1 MNGSFWLLWPEN
13 PALSA
18 VTVAAAAMLFL
29 YAARAPMH
37 RLFRSSALAVSG
49 PLRVVARWLSAA
61 AEDLSRRNKA
71 VLLAHARQE
80 AEARIEWEF
89 ERVSTLVTQ
98 DLSGYPALQRKL
110 MDEISRMEED
120 YRKCGE
126 APPPPPDWVEA
137 LAAIASI
144 KSGGGEMVRGI
155 LEQISASVGRI
166 HDKAFAEYR
175 RSCESRHRILGSF
188 LPFWRSVEKTMTQLD
203 GKLAG
208 LQASAAAVDA
218 QMQKYRE
225 ICAQSEDATRALT
238 VSAFTQA
245 VIAALVLVAAAGGAF
260 VNFKLLALSM
270 PEWVGAGDYVGSSLR
285 TSELAA
291 LVIVLVQAAM
301 GLFVMETLR
310 ITHLFPAIA
319 SLSDHMRRRL
329 FWISLALLVAMAAI
343 EAALALTQ
351 QAAVTDGWVGTI
363 PGAGRM
369 LLGFILPFALAFT
382 AIPLESLIHSFRT
395 AGGVLLLA
403 AARLAAFA
411 LRLAGQLARHAS
423 RVLIS
428 LYDVLIVLPLFV
440 ERIVKNGSAEFFVR
454 RKSLSGE

>member
-37 RLFRSSALAVSG
+37 RLFRSSAQAVSG
-49 PLRVVARWLSAA
+49 PLRVAARWLVAA
-61 AEDLSRRNKA
+61 AEDLNRRNKA

-80 AEARIEWEF
+80 VEARIEWEF

-98 DLSGYPALQRKL
+98 DLNGYPALQRKL
-110 MDEISRMEED
+110 MDEIGRMEED

-137 LAAIASI
+137 LAAITSI
-144 KSGGGEMVRGI
+144 KSGGGEMVQSI
-155 LEQISASVGRI
+155 LEQISGSVGRI
-166 HDKAFAEYR
+166 HDKAIAEYR
-175 RSCESRHRILGSF
+175 RSCEARHRILGGF
-188 LPFWRSVEKTMTQLD
+188 LPFWRSVEKTMAQLD
-203 GKLAG
+203 QKLAG

-225 ICAQSEDATRALT
+225 ICAQSEDATHALT

-245 VIAALVLVAAAGGAF
+245 VIAALVLVVAAGGAL
-260 VNFKLLALSM
+260 VNFKLIALPMS
-270 PEWVGAGDYVGSSLR
+270 EWVGAGDYVAASLR
-285 TSELAA
+285 TSEVAA
-291 LVIVLVQAAM
+291 LVIILVQATM

-319 SLSDHMRRRL
+319 SLSDRMRRRL
-329 FWISLALLVAMAAI
+329 FWISLALLVVMAAI
-343 EAALALTQ
+343 EAAFALMP
-351 QAAVTDGWVGTI
+351 QAAGTDGWVGKI
-363 PGAGRM
+363 PSAGRM

-428 LYDVLIVLPLFV
+428 LYDVLIVLPLFA
-440 ERIVKNGSAEFFVR
+440 ERMVKNGSAEFFVS
-454 RKSLSGE
+454 RKSLSRE